1 MGYGWGLTPVAG
13 CTRPR
18 ADELVIDFA
27 GMHLG
32 ELKNYIEICCY
43 MNANKKHI
51 TPKAKKKSVNPFVKL
66 AEEKRKITAV
76 IKSGKSL
83 SGLNE
88 IKFVKPL

>member
-1 MGYGWGLTPVAG
+1 
-13 CTRPR
+13 
-18 ADELVIDFA
+18 
-27 GMHLG
+27 MHLG